1 MKPSYFL
8 RYTLLCL
15 FMVGTVSAQGG
26 SRCFSILPKSFQVG
40 SHPCAIAL
48 ADLNGDGIP
57 DIVTADRGE
66 LHDSREER
74 PANDELSVLL
84 SDTPFNYVRRHP
96 SLKTGFAP
104 YALALAN
111 VDSLKWPDIISVNFH
126 TGRNKIVSV
135 FLNFKD
141 EGIFKPVEFNA
152 PNNIAPYE
160 RHHDGAGEPLYT
172 TPGLTS
178 LVIADFNGDGLR
190 DLVATGW
197 SNDTILVMTGHGE
210 NIFND
215 PVFYPLSGAPRA
227 VCAAHLDDD
236 SHYDLIVALY
246 ASSEI
251 ALLQGNGKGEFVE
264 KNRFS
269 SRGKLPLSV
278 NYKDVNGDGKGDII
292 VGHGE
297 AGDNLVIFY
306 GDRPYHFSVAQD
318 IPLGKTRDVLEY
330 GIKDIV
336 IADFNDDGA
345 ADIAAACSA
354 LPGIVVLMN
363 ESGNTAIPQ
372 KFRHEEYLFKEGV
385 PLALEAADLDGNG
398 YLDLAVSL
406 GTTNT
411 VGFLKNNTK

>member
-1 MKPSYFL
+1 MPVSFL
-8 RYTLLCL
+8 YRLISLSLIMSTAIA
-15 FMVGTVSAQGG
+15 AQG
-26 SRCFSILPKSFQVG
+26 SARLFSVHPRSFQVG

-84 SDTPFNYVRRHP
+84 SDTPFNYIRRHP

-141 EGIFKPVEFNA
+141 EGIFKPVEFKA
-152 PNNIAPYE
+152 PDNIAPYE

-178 LVIADFNGDGLR
+178 LVVADFNHDGLR
-190 DLVATGW
+190 DLAATGW
-197 SNDTILVMTGHGE
+197 SNDTIMIMTGHADDV
-210 NIFND
+210 FND
-215 PVFYPLSGAPRA
+215 PVFFPLAGAPRA
-227 VCAAHLDDD
+227 ICCAHLDEDD
-236 SHYDLIVALY
+236 HYDLIVALY
-246 ASSEI
+246 ATSEI
-251 ALLQGNGKGEFVE
+251 ALLQGNGKGDFIE
-264 KNRFS
+264 KNRFN
-269 SRGKLPLSV
+269 SRGKLPVTV

-292 VGHGE
+292 VGHAE

-306 GDRPYHFSVAQD
+306 GDRPYNFSVAQD
-318 IPLGKTRDVLEY
+318 IPLGKTRDILEY
-330 GIKDIV
+330 GIKDAV
-336 IADFNDDGA
+336 AADFNDNGA
-345 ADIAAACSA
+345 VDIAVACHA
-354 LPGIVVLMN
+354 LPGVVVLVN
-363 ESGNTAIPQ
+363 ESDSTAIPQ
-372 KFRHEEYLFKEGV
+372 KFRQEEYSFKEGI
-385 PLALEAADLDGNG
+385 PLSLAAADLDGSG
-398 YLDLAVSL
+398 YPDLAVSM
-406 GTTNT
+406 GTSNT
-411 VGFLKNNTK
+411 VGFLKNNKQ